1 MSNPNAIPNS
11 PMPPTLNWV
20 SAGAQRLPGLS
31 RFEKP
36 STKMTTIINIV
47 EMMPI
52 IEAYERRE
60 SGRNTVGI
68 NLQEVSHMNM
78 I

>member
-1 MSNPNAIPNS
+1 MNNPNAIPNS
-11 PMPPTLNWV
+11 PMPPGLKWV

-36 STKMTTIINIV
+36 STKRTTIISIV
-47 EMMPI
+47 ETTPM
-52 IEAYERRE
+52 IEAYESRD

-68 NLQEVSHMNM
+68 NLCKTRSVG
-78 I
+78 